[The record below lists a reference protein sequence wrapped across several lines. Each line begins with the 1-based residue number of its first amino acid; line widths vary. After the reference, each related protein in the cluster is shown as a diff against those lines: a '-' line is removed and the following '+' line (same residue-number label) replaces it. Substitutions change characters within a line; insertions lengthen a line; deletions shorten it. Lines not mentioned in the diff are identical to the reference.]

1 MKQHIGEIIADLR
14 EKIGCTQMQLSLKLC
29 SVAETA
35 RIESGQKIPNQFL
48 LDILFG
54 RMGRATDRLEYILP
68 FSVYQMYELQFQI
81 QKEILYRN
89 LEEAGRLLDE
99 YKKKK
104 VPYQPLHIQ
113 FYEQEQ
119 AQIEWIRGGDTDVI
133 LSHLDRA
140 VIQTMEQEQK
150 IEKGV
155 FLSADEVK
163 LLLFRWEVCF
173 GTECERS
180 VLELVRITEYL
191 ESREFETEEL
201 AKVYP
206 YVVVLGSQAGIFMG
220 KELKKRAEK
229 AFELLRDS
237 GQILFLPQILEILS
251 GYSQSEQ
258 EKKEYGFLRES
269 ILEVGEKYGVHYEK
283 MPLFRYCNRM
293 FELDYEVIKRTRD
306 AMELSQE
313 SLCGDI
319 CTQETLSRIER
330 GKNAPAF
337 GTMQQLMQKMD
348 RKWKQIAMVIT
359 AERYEALVVE
369 REVVKSES
377 RREEKCQEEFE
388 KLGELLDM
396 DVLENQQYVALKKLM
411 FEMRNQ
417 KYSYEEA
424 IQKLYDILYLT
435 LKCRGDEMYQYPLML
450 REVLVLNLIAVY
462 HC

>member
-35 RIESGQKIPNQFL
+35 RIESGPKIPNQFL

-68 FSVYQMYELQFQI
+68 FSVYQTYELQFQI

-201 AKVYP
+201 QRY
-206 YVVVLGSQAGIFMG
+206 
-220 KELKKRAEK
+220 
-229 AFELLRDS
+229 
-237 GQILFLPQILEILS
+237 IL
-251 GYSQSEQ
+251 
-258 EKKEYGFLRES
+258 
-269 ILEVGEKYGVHYEK
+269 
-283 MPLFRYCNRM
+283 M
-293 FELDYEVIKRTRD
+293 
-306 AMELSQE
+306 
-313 SLCGDI
+313 
-319 CTQETLSRIER
+319 
-330 GKNAPAF
+330 
-337 GTMQQLMQKMD
+337 
-348 RKWKQIAMVIT
+348 W
-359 AERYEALVVE
+359 
-369 REVVKSES
+369 
-377 RREEKCQEEFE
+377 
-388 KLGELLDM
+388 
-396 DVLENQQYVALKKLM
+396 
-411 FEMRNQ
+411 
-417 KYSYEEA
+417 
-424 IQKLYDILYLT
+424 
-435 LKCRGDEMYQYPLML
+435 
-450 REVLVLNLIAVY
+450 
-462 HC
+462 